1 MRGFSISGMISMNTL
16 VFLGLFA
23 NIGGLVFYFT
33 SGVFALLGALVGSVF
48 QGIGLV
54 LIYMGVSL
62 ILLGVLSSAELFSEG
77 VEKKM

>member
-1 MRGFSISGMISMNTL
+1 MNTL

-33 SGVFALLGALVGSVF
+33 SGVFALLGAVIGSVF

-54 LIYMGVSL
+54 LIYMGISL
-62 ILLGVLSSAELFSEG
+62 ILLGVLSSADVFFESIG
-77 VEKKM
+77 KRT